1 MDIVITYV
9 DGNDP
14 LWRED
19 YERCL
24 NVPLLNKRYRDWGT
38 LRYLFRGIEKYMPYI
53 RNVYLVVSRESQLP
67 AWISDKVIPV
77 LHRDIIP

>member
-53 RNVYLVVSRESQLP
+53 RNV
-67 AWISDKVIPV
+67 
-77 LHRDIIP
+77 